1 MTRKQQAPPMPPAD
15 LVEDFDFMLSMGEHL
30 ERAIQRTGRAPR
42 TIIRAYQRCNQPV
55 PDGLGKLA

>member
-1 MTRKQQAPPMPPAD
+1 MPPAD